1 MSFQT
6 TDSKKEEFRKYLEKA
21 GVVDQLTRVLVGLY
35 EEPNKPNNAV
45 DYIKKYL
52 GSPTDIDV
60 ERLQVEYEKLKD
72 ENLRLKKTVEEL
84 KKELEQLKPEDN

>member
-1 MSFQT
+1 MTIKLILLLILLFGIKTLS
-6 TDSKKEEFRKYLEKA
+6 
-21 GVVDQLTRVLVGLY
+21 
-35 EEPNKPNNAV
+35 
-45 DYIKKYL
+45 YIKKYL

-84 KKELEQLKPEDN
+84 KKEVKTNY

>member
-1 MSFQT
+1 VTIKQILLIFFGIKTLS
-6 TDSKKEEFRKYLEKA
+6 
-21 GVVDQLTRVLVGLY
+21 
-35 EEPNKPNNAV
+35 
-45 DYIKKYL
+45 YIKKYL

-84 KKELEQLKPEDN
+84 KKEVKNSY

>member
-1 MSFQT
+1 VTIKLILLLILLFGIKTLS
-6 TDSKKEEFRKYLEKA
+6 
-21 GVVDQLTRVLVGLY
+21 
-35 EEPNKPNNAV
+35 
-45 DYIKKYL
+45 YIKKYL

-84 KKELEQLKPEDN
+84 KKEVKTNY